1 MLKGSR
7 ILLEMNGTLPV
18 VLSVGFSFRW
28 SSSKGRIVRGRWAL
42 KNSQCLERL
51 QVSCYACFA
60 VTLAIILDSGFC
72 VLKGLVE
79 LRRRGLYA
87 CALIKKRRYWPTHV
101 LGNVI
106 NSEMQS
112 AEVGETRAISGVLD
126 GVSYNFWMMRE
137 PDYIMSMMATGGRL
151 LADETCKQTKRSW
164 LENGVQR
171 VKEFV
176 YALPFDWHFRYRHA
190 VDDHNNLRHAV
201 PSIEETWVTTRWECR
216 VFAFILAV
224 SEVNAYLIYRY
235 FVHPTRSDGPST
247 LLEFRRKLAWQLINN
262 PYLPKTDERD
272 HNVFM
277 LGQEQGH
284 SLRRAPLGARRYRN
298 RQWEVDTSVPYRQ
311 FRCSNKCG
319 MCTRTYCSCSP
330 GVWICTRCHVE
341 ALTAPRHLL
350 RIPSAINN

>member
-1 MLKGSR
+1 MELVEGKDRPREMGTEEFSVFGKTAGLLLRMLRSYF
-7 ILLEMNGTLPV
+7 GT
-18 VLSVGFSFRW
+18 
-28 SSSKGRIVRGRWAL
+28 GR
-42 KNSQCLERL
+42 
-51 QVSCYACFA
+51 Y
-60 VTLAIILDSGFC
+60 IILDSGFC

-79 LRRRGLYA
+79 LRRLGLYA

-101 LGNVI
+101 PGNVI
-106 NSEMQS
+106 NAEMQS

-298 RQWEVDTSVPYRQ
+298 RQWEVDTLVPYRQ

-319 MCTRTYCSCSP
+319 MRTRTYCSCSP

-341 ALTAPRHLL
+341 HAVEMRGGH
-350 RIPSAINN
+350 